1 MGESLKFIKLMMDKN
16 NFNLI
21 FILVLLNISIA
32 TLSNALVSIPLI
44 LYGYKMTWAAFSF
57 PLIIVATDLTVRLL
71 GKSIAQKTILY
82 TYPLAIISSVL
93 VIYLEGS
100 LLSVAF
106 RIGLASTSSYALG
119 ILIDIYAFQL
129 IREKYNT
136 WWLAPALSTVI
147 SNIIDSYTFFFTAF
161 FESDDPYMALNWF
174 EIAGTQTVLKIIIGL
189 IFFLPAYGV
198 LLNFLLKRITKK

>member
-1 MGESLKFIKLMMDKN
+1 MGESLKFIKLIMDKN

-93 VIYLEGS
+93 VLYLDGS
-100 LLSVAF
+100 LLSVAY
-106 RIGLASTSSYALG
+106 RIGLASTTS
-119 ILIDIYAFQL
+119 
-129 IREKYNT
+129 
-136 WWLAPALSTVI
+136 
-147 SNIIDSYTFFFTAF
+147 
-161 FESDDPYMALNWF
+161 
-174 EIAGTQTVLKIIIGL
+174 
-189 IFFLPAYGV
+189 
-198 LLNFLLKRITKK
+198 